1 MSKIKVKRGRKELIN
16 IFREHFGVQN
26 IFPEL
31 EKILASVEPNSR
43 GKFTIKIVGDAL
55 RENTGIVFG
64 NQSFKKMVDTY
75 QRGRVLKDSI
85 LGQMLR
91 NGYGPPKG
99 ICKGLVRNPAG
110 RPKKVSEPTP
120 IAVEPQVEEVAEVV

>member
-1 MSKIKVKRGRKELIN
+1 
-16 IFREHFGVQN
+16 
-26 IFPEL
+26 
-31 EKILASVEPNSR
+31 
-43 GKFTIKIVGDAL
+43 
-55 RENTGIVFG
+55 
-64 NQSFKKMVDTY
+64 MVDTY